1 MANPFERAVEQ
12 TTEEMLEEE
21 IRNIIR
27 AIQAAPDGSEEQA
40 RLVQEFKT
48 LNEQSTAIKK
58 LEFEHE
64 QKECENTIAE
74 EKAFRQNLATI
85 ATTVLT
91 TTLTVI
97 GTIYT
102 TERRTRFDDRW
113 MKAFMKFEKDGEI
126 FSSDTG
132 RSFKQ
137 RTIGAKR

>member
-1 MANPFERAVEQ
+1 MATPFDRAVEQ
-12 TTEEMLEEE
+12 TTEEMLDEE

-64 QKECENTIAE
+64 QKDCENVLAE
-74 EKAFRQNLATI
+74 EKALKQNFVTI
-85 ATTVLT
+85 LTTVAT

-113 MKAFMKFEKDGEI
+113 MRAFMKFEKDGDI

-137 RTIGAKR
+137 RTIGARR